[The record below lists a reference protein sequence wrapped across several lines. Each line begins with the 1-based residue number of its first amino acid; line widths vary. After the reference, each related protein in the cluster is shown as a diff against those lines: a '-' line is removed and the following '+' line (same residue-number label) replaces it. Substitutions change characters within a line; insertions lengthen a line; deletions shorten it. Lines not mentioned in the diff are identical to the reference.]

1 MFAGE
6 LELARRLRTLW
17 GAPTLARERRGGVL
31 CAACPGRARESPMNT
46 PKFPHHRDC
55 EALTGITLDHLPRD
69 RSLGRVRRFAKG
81 AYLWRADDIADR
93 IYFLRRGRVVVMTAR
108 PHEKP
113 VALRTIEP
121 DQPCGELCLCTVRAG
136 IRGTTACALVASE
149 AVEIKLSLFLG
160 YVHQNRAALEA
171 LMFTL
176 CLRLTDAEHR
186 IEVMAHRGAEQR
198 LGRLLLRLATSRG
211 RRLRVGGVD
220 TVTVVVSHNELAQ
233 LAGMS
238 RPHVT
243 VTMGRLRRRGL
254 VRYARE
260 GAVRVEVAPLTGYLG
275 RIVRGERE

>member
-1 MFAGE
+1 MD
-6 LELARRLRTLW
+6 
-17 GAPTLARERRGGVL
+17 
-31 CAACPGRARESPMNT
+31 T

-69 RSLGRVRRFAKG
+69 GTLGRVRQFAKG
-81 AYLWRADDIADR
+81 AFLWRPDDAADR
-93 IYFLRRGRVVVMTAR
+93 IYFLRKGRVVITTAK
-108 PHEKP
+108 PHERP

-121 DQPCGELCLCTVRAG
+121 EQPFGELCLCSVRTG
-136 IRGTTACALVASE
+136 IRGTTACALTASE
-149 AVEIKLSLFLG
+149 AFEIRLTSFLG
-160 YVHQNRAALEA
+160 YLHQNRAALDA

-211 RRLRVGGVD
+211 RRSRVGRRETVGVP
-220 TVTVVVSHNELAQ
+220 VSHNELAQ

-243 VTMGRLRRRGL
+243 VTMGRLRRRNLVQYEREGL
-254 VRYARE
+254 VR
-260 GAVRVEVAPLTGYLG
+260 VDVAPLTEYLG
-275 RIVRGERE
+275 RIVRGDRG

>member
-1 MFAGE
+1 MD
-6 LELARRLRTLW
+6 
-17 GAPTLARERRGGVL
+17 
-31 CAACPGRARESPMNT
+31 T

-69 RSLGRVRRFAKG
+69 GSLGRVRRFHP
-81 AYLWRADDIADR
+81 
-93 IYFLRRGRVVVMTAR
+93 F
-108 PHEKP
+108 
-113 VALRTIEP
+113 
-121 DQPCGELCLCTVRAG
+121 GELCVCSVRSG

-149 AVEIKLSLFLG
+149 AFEIKLTNFLG
-160 YVHQNRAALEA
+160 YLHQNRAALDA

-211 RRLRVGGVD
+211 RKGRIGLRD
-220 TVTVVVSHNELAQ
+220 MVTVPVSHNELAQ

-243 VTMGRLRRRGL
+243 VTMGRLRRRRL
-254 VRYARE
+254 VQYERE
-260 GAVRVEVAPLTGYLG
+260 GLVRVEVPSLTDYLG
-275 RIVRGERE
+275 RIVRGERA

>member
-1 MFAGE
+1 MD
-6 LELARRLRTLW
+6 
-17 GAPTLARERRGGVL
+17 
-31 CAACPGRARESPMNT
+31 T

-69 RSLGRVRRFAKG
+69 GSLGRVRRFKKG
-81 AYLWRADDIADR
+81 AFVWQPDDAADR
-93 IYFLRRGRVVVMTAR
+93 IYFLRKGRVVVTTAK
-108 PHEKP
+108 PHERP

-121 DQPCGELCLCTVRAG
+121 DQPFGELCICSVRTG
-136 IRGTTACALVASE
+136 VRGTTACALVASE
-149 AVEIKLSLFLG
+149 AFEIKLSRFLG
-160 YVHQNRAALEA
+160 HLRQNRVALEA

-211 RRLRVGGVD
+211 RKGSLGLRD
-220 TVTVVVSHNELAQ
+220 IVTVSVSHNELAQ

-243 VTMGRLRRRGL
+243 VTMGRLRRRRL
-254 VRYARE
+254 VQYERE
-260 GAVRVEVAPLTGYLG
+260 GMVRVELASLTDYLG
-275 RIVRGERE
+275 RIVRGERA